1 MTLNEY
7 VNQIVIELK
16 VRMEQSPIFPFDNGT
31 RSPGQKP
38 RPQFKPHA
46 RNVALRNNFITVVSP
61 DVQVFE
67 LGNETAERTAPQ
79 YHILEDAKQIANPG
93 KGTVKSRGSQ
103 RLIADKARRDYSVEI
118 PVANKTTTTQ
128 EYRPSFKEGRR
139 SYTQSQKA
147 LITKQDKLEYDRKYQ
162 KSKTQQRFRYNKH
175 YAYIE
180 RILEKEVPLIA
191 SSLEINYESR
201 PGLNVAEKAVEETI
215 ADMSDTSLLGMF
227 GGLGI

>member
-16 VRMEQSPIFPFDNGT
+16 VRMEESDLFPFDDGT
-31 RSPGQKP
+31 RYGNQKP

-46 RNVALRNNFITVVSP
+46 KNVALRNNFITVVSP
-61 DVQVFE
+61 DVQMFE
-67 LGNETAERTAPQ
+67 LGNEIAERTAPQ

-93 KGTVKSRGSQ
+93 RGTAKSKGSQ
-103 RLIADKARRDYSVEI
+103 ARIADKAKRDYSVEV

-139 SYTQSQKA
+139 TYSNSQN
-147 LITKQDKLEYDRKYQ
+147 LLEQKWLYDQ
-162 KSKTQQRFRYNKH
+162 PKSGSKFRYNRH

-191 SSLEINYESR
+191 SSLDITLESYR
-201 PGLNVAEKAVEETI
+201 GLNVAETAVEETI
-215 ADMSDTSLLGMF
+215 ADMSDTGLLGMF

>member
-16 VRMEQSPIFPFDNGT
+16 VRMEESPLFPFDDGT
-31 RSPGQKP
+31 RYGNQKP

-46 RNVALRNNFITVVSP
+46 RNVALRNNPILVVSP

-93 KGTVKSRGSQ
+93 RGTAKSKGSQ
-103 RLIADKARRDYSVEI
+103 AKIADKAKRDYSVEV

-139 SYTQSQKA
+139 TYSNSQN
-147 LITKQDKLEYDRKYQ
+147 LLEQKWLYDQ
-162 KSKTQQRFRYNKH
+162 PKSGSKFRYNRH

-191 SSLEINYESR
+191 SSLEINLESYR
-201 PGLNVAEKAVEETI
+201 GLNVAETAVEEMVG
-215 ADMSDTSLLGMF
+215 DMSDTGLLGMF

>member
-16 VRMEQSPIFPFDNGT
+16 VRMEESPLFPFDDGT
-31 RSPGQKP
+31 REVGQKP

-46 RNVALRNNFITVVSP
+46 RNVALRNNPILVVSP

-93 KGTVKSRGSQ
+93 KGTAKSKGSQ
-103 RLIADKARRDYSVEI
+103 RLIADKAKRDYSVEI

-139 SYTQSQKA
+139 RYGDIKTGELS
-147 LITKQDKLEYDRKYQ
+147 DKGRAK
-162 KSKTQQRFRYNKH
+162 KKTAGAKFRFNKH

-180 RILEKEVPLIA
+180 RILEKQVPLIA
-191 SSLEINYESR
+191 KDLEINYESYR
-201 PGLNVAEKAVEETI
+201 GLNVAETAVEEMVG
-215 ADMSDTSLLGMF
+215 DMSDTGLLGMF

>member
-16 VRMEQSPIFPFDNGT
+16 VRMEESDLFPFDDGK
-31 RSPGQKP
+31 RLAGQKP

-46 RNVALRNNFITVVSP
+46 KNVALRNNFITVVSP

-79 YHILEDAKQIANPG
+79 YHILEDAKVIANPG
-93 KGTVKSRGSQ
+93 RSTKKSRGSQ
-103 RLIADKARRDYSVEI
+103 GLIANKAKRDYSVEI

-139 SYTQSQKA
+139 SYSSSQN
-147 LITKQDKLEYDRKYQ
+147 LLENKWLYDQPKGGSKY
-162 KSKTQQRFRYNKH
+162 RYNRH

-180 RILEKEVPLIA
+180 RILEKETPLIA
-191 SSLEINYESR
+191 SSLDITLESYR
-201 PGLNVAEKAVEETI
+201 GLNVAPTAITEMVG
-215 ADMSDTSLLGMF
+215 DVSDTGILGMF

>member
-16 VRMEQSPIFPFDNGT
+16 VRMEESPLFPFDDGT
-31 RSPGQKP
+31 RYGNQKP

-46 RNVALRNNFITVVSP
+46 RNVALRNNPILVVSP

-93 KGTVKSRGSQ
+93 RGTAKSKGSQ
-103 RLIADKARRDYSVEI
+103 ARIADKAKRDYSVEV

-139 SYTQSQKA
+139 TYSNSQN
-147 LITKQDKLEYDRKYQ
+147 LLEQKWLYDQ
-162 KSKTQQRFRYNKH
+162 PKSGSKFRYNRH

-191 SSLEINYESR
+191 SSLEINLESYR
-201 PGLNVAEKAVEETI
+201 GLNVAETAVEEMVG
-215 ADMSDTSLLGMF
+215 DMSDTGLLGMF

>member
-16 VRMEQSPIFPFDNGT
+16 VRMEQSELFPFDDGK
-31 RSPGQKP
+31 RLAGQRP

-46 RNVALRNNFITVVSP
+46 RNVALRNNYITVVSP

-67 LGNETAERTAPQ
+67 LGNEQAERTAPQ
-79 YHILEDAKQIANPG
+79 YHILEDAKVIANPG
-93 KGTVKSRGSQ
+93 FSTKKSRGSQ
-103 RLIADKARRDYSVEI
+103 AKVADKAKRDYSVEN
-118 PVANKTTTTQ
+118 PVSSSTKVSQ

-139 SYTQSQKA
+139 NYSKSQN
-147 LITKQDKLEYDRKYQ
+147 LLEQKWLYDQPKGGSKY
-162 KSKTQQRFRYNKH
+162 RYNRH

-180 RILEKEVPLIA
+180 RILEKEVPSIA
-191 SSLEINYESR
+191 SDLGITLESYR
-201 PGLNVAEKAVEETI
+201 GLNVAEPAVSKTFGDVENNL
-215 ADMSDTSLLGMF
+215 LLGMF

>member
-16 VRMEQSPIFPFDNGT
+16 VRMEESPLFPFDDGT
-31 RSPGQKP
+31 RYGNQKP

-46 RNVALRNNFITVVSP
+46 RNVALRNNPILVVSP

-93 KGTVKSRGSQ
+93 RGTAKSKGSQ
-103 RLIADKARRDYSVEI
+103 ARIADKAKRDYSVEV

-139 SYTQSQKA
+139 TYSNSQN
-147 LITKQDKLEYDRKYQ
+147 LLEQKWLYDQ
-162 KSKTQQRFRYNKH
+162 PKSGSKFRYNRH

-191 SSLEINYESR
+191 SSLEINLESYR
-201 PGLNVAEKAVEETI
+201 GLNVAETAVEEMVG
-215 ADMSDTSLLGMF
+215 DVSDTGLLGMF

>member
-16 VRMEQSPIFPFDNGT
+16 VRMEQSELFPFDDGK
-31 RSPGQKP
+31 RLAGQRP

-46 RNVALRNNFITVVSP
+46 RNVALKNNYITVVSP

-67 LGNETAERTAPQ
+67 LGNEQAERTAPQ
-79 YHILEDAKQIANPG
+79 YHILEDAKVIANPG
-93 KGTVKSRGSQ
+93 FSTKKSRGSQ
-103 RLIADKARRDYSVEI
+103 AKVADKAKRDYSIET

-139 SYTQSQKA
+139 SYQTTQMLLTNKNYEA
-147 LITKQDKLEYDRKYQ
+147 RNE
-162 KSKTQQRFRYNKH
+162 SKPYRYNKH

-180 RILEKEVPLIA
+180 RILEKEVPSIA
-191 SSLEINYESR
+191 SDLGITLESYR
-201 PGLNVAEKAVEETI
+201 GLNVAPTAVAEMVE
-215 ADMSDTSLLGMF
+215 DVSDNGLLGMF

>member
-16 VRMEQSPIFPFDNGT
+16 VRMEESDLFPFDDGT
-31 RSPGQKP
+31 RYGNQKP

-46 RNVALRNNFITVVSP
+46 KNVALRNNFITVVSP
-61 DVQVFE
+61 DVQMFE
-67 LGNETAERTAPQ
+67 LGNEVAERTAPQ
-79 YHILEDAKQIANPG
+79 YHILEDSKQIANPG
-93 KGTVKSRGSQ
+93 RGTAKSKGSQ
-103 RLIADKARRDYSVEI
+103 ARIADKAKRDYSVEV

-139 SYTQSQKA
+139 SYSNSQGLLVNKNYEA
-147 LITKQDKLEYDRKYQ
+147 RNEGKP
-162 KSKTQQRFRYNKH
+162 FRYNKH

-180 RILEKEVPLIA
+180 RILEKETPLIA
-191 SSLEINYESR
+191 SSLDITLESYR
-201 PGLNVAEKAVEETI
+201 GLNVAETAVEETI
-215 ADMSDTSLLGMF
+215 GDMSDTGLLGMF

>member
-16 VRMEQSPIFPFDNGT
+16 VRMEESDLFPFDDGK
-31 RSPGQKP
+31 RLAGQKP

-61 DVQVFE
+61 DVQMFE

-79 YHILEDAKQIANPG
+79 YHILEDAKVIANPYRST
-93 KGTVKSRGSQ
+93 KKSRGSQ
-103 RLIADKARRDYSVEI
+103 GLIANKAKRDYSVEN
-118 PVANKTTTTQ
+118 PVSSSTKVSQ

-139 SYTQSQKA
+139 NYSLSQGLLVNKNYEA
-147 LITKQDKLEYDRKYQ
+147 RNEAKPY
-162 KSKTQQRFRYNKH
+162 RYNKH

-180 RILEKEVPLIA
+180 RILEKEVPSIA
-191 SSLEINYESR
+191 SDLGITLESYR
-201 PGLNVAEKAVEETI
+201 GLSVSEPAIAKTFGDVENNL
-215 ADMSDTSLLGMF
+215 LLGIF

>member
-16 VRMEQSPIFPFDNGT
+16 VRMEESDLFPFDDGK
-31 RSPGQKP
+31 RLAGQKP

-46 RNVALRNNFITVVSP
+46 KNVALRNNFITVVSP

-79 YHILEDAKQIANPG
+79 YHILEDAKVIANPG
-93 KGTVKSRGSQ
+93 RSTKKSRGSQ
-103 RLIADKARRDYSVEI
+103 GLIANKAKRDYSVEI

-139 SYTQSQKA
+139 SYSSSQN
-147 LITKQDKLEYDRKYQ
+147 LLENKWLYDQPKGGSKY
-162 KSKTQQRFRYNKH
+162 RYNRH

-180 RILEKEVPLIA
+180 RILEKETPLIA
-191 SSLEINYESR
+191 SSLDITLESYR
-201 PGLNVAEKAVEETI
+201 GLNVAPTAITEMVG
-215 ADMSDTSLLGMF
+215 DVSDTGLLGMF

>member
-16 VRMEQSPIFPFDNGT
+16 VRMEESPLFPFDDGT
-31 RSPGQKP
+31 RYGNQKP

-46 RNVALRNNFITVVSP
+46 KNVALRNNPIIVVSP

-79 YHILEDAKQIANPG
+79 YHILEDAKTIANPYR
-93 KGTVKSRGSQ
+93 GTAKSRGSQ
-103 RLIADKARRDYSVEI
+103 AKITNKAKRDYSVEN
-118 PVANKTTTTQ
+118 PVANKLTTTQ

-139 SYTQSQKA
+139 TYSNSQN
-147 LITKQDKLEYDRKYQ
+147 LLEQKWLYDQPKGG
-162 KSKTQQRFRYNKH
+162 SKFRYNKH

-180 RILEKEVPLIA
+180 RILEKETPLIA
-191 SSLEINYESR
+191 SSLDITLESYR
-201 PGLNVAEKAVEETI
+201 GLNVAETAIQETI
-215 ADMSDTSLLGMF
+215 ADTTDNGLLGIF
-227 GGLGI
+227 EGLGI

>member
-16 VRMEQSPIFPFDNGT
+16 VRMEQSDLFPFDDGK
-31 RSPGQKP
+31 RYAGQRP

-79 YHILEDAKQIANPG
+79 YHILEDAKVIANPYRST
-93 KGTVKSRGSQ
+93 KKSRGSQ
-103 RLIADKARRDYSVEI
+103 GLIANKAKRDYSVEI
-118 PVANKTTTTQ
+118 PVANSTQTTQ

-139 SYTQSQKA
+139 SYSSSQN
-147 LITKQDKLEYDRKYQ
+147 LLEQKWLYDQPKGGSKY
-162 KSKTQQRFRYNKH
+162 RYNRH

-180 RILEKEVPLIA
+180 RILEKETPLIA
-191 SSLEINYESR
+191 KDLDITLESYR
-201 PGLNVAEKAVEETI
+201 GLTVAETAVDEMVG
-215 ADMSDTSLLGMF
+215 DMSDNGILGMF

>member
-1 MTLNEY
+1 
-7 VNQIVIELK
+7 
-16 VRMEQSPIFPFDNGT
+16 
-31 RSPGQKP
+31 
-38 RPQFKPHA
+38 
-46 RNVALRNNFITVVSP
+46 
-61 DVQVFE
+61 VFE

-93 KGTVKSRGSQ
+93 RGTAKSKGSQ
-103 RLIADKARRDYSVEI
+103 ARIADKAKRDYSVEI

-139 SYTQSQKA
+139 TYSNSQN
-147 LITKQDKLEYDRKYQ
+147 LLEQKWLYDQ
-162 KSKTQQRFRYNKH
+162 PKSGSKFRYNRH

-191 SSLEINYESR
+191 SSLEINLESYR
-201 PGLNVAEKAVEETI
+201 GLNVAETAVEETI
-215 ADMSDTSLLGMF
+215 ADMSDTGLLGMF

>member
-16 VRMEQSPIFPFDNGT
+16 VRMEQSPIFPFDDGK
-31 RSPGQKP
+31 REAGEKP

-46 RNVALRNNFITVVSP
+46 RNVALKNNYITVVSP

-67 LGNETAERTAPQ
+67 LGNERAERTAPQ
-79 YHILEDAKQIANPG
+79 YHILEDAKIIANPG
-93 KGTVKSRGSQ
+93 RGTAKSRGSQ
-103 RLIADKARRDYSVEI
+103 AKIADKAKRDYSVDNF
-118 PVANKTTTTQ
+118 VSSSSKVSQ

-139 SYTQSQKA
+139 TYD
-147 LITKQDKLEYDRKYQ
+147 LIADKQWKKESNRKTF
-162 KSKTQQRFRYNKH
+162 KTQNKFRYNEH

-180 RILEKEVPLIA
+180 RILEKETLLIA
-191 SSLEINYESR
+191 KDLDITLESYRGLTVADEAVSLTFGDIENN
-201 PGLNVAEKAVEETI
+201 L
-215 ADMSDTSLLGMF
+215 LLGLF

>member
-16 VRMEQSPIFPFDNGT
+16 VRMEESPLFPFDDGT
-31 RSPGQKP
+31 RYGNQKP

-93 KGTVKSRGSQ
+93 RGTAKSKGSQ
-103 RLIADKARRDYSVEI
+103 ARIADKAKRDYSVEV

-139 SYTQSQKA
+139 TYSNSQN
-147 LITKQDKLEYDRKYQ
+147 LLEQKWLYDQ
-162 KSKTQQRFRYNKH
+162 PKSGSKFRYNRH

-191 SSLEINYESR
+191 SSLEINLESYR
-201 PGLNVAEKAVEETI
+201 GLNVAETAVEEMVG
-215 ADMSDTSLLGMF
+215 DVSDTGLLGMF

>member
-16 VRMEQSPIFPFDNGT
+16 VRMEQSALFPFDDGT
-31 RSPGQKP
+31 REAGQKP

-46 RNVALRNNFITVVSP
+46 RNVALKNNYITVVSP

-79 YHILEDAKQIANPG
+79 YHILEDAKRIANRG
-93 KGTVKSRGSQ
+93 MGTAKSKGSQ
-103 RLIADKARRDYSVEI
+103 AMIANKAKRDYSVTLLL
-118 PVANKTTTTQ
+118 PNTNKTTQ
-128 EYRPSFKEGRR
+128 EYRPFFKEGRR
-139 SYTQSQKA
+139 TYG
-147 LITKQDKLEYDRKYQ
+147 DKETGLLTDKGRAK
-162 KSKTQQRFRYNKH
+162 KKTAGAKFRYNKH

-191 SSLEINYESR
+191 KDLDINLESHR
-201 PGLNVAEKAVEETI
+201 GLNVAETAIPEMAGDST
-215 ADMSDTSLLGMF
+215 DDGLLGLL

>member
-16 VRMEQSPIFPFDNGT
+16 VRMEESDLFPFDDGK
-31 RSPGQKP
+31 RLAGQRP

-93 KGTVKSRGSQ
+93 RGTAKSKGSQ
-103 RLIADKARRDYSVEI
+103 ARIANKAKRDYSVEI
-118 PVANKTTTTQ
+118 PVANSTQTTQ
-128 EYRPSFKEGRR
+128 EYRPSFKKGRR
-139 SYTQSQKA
+139 NYSSSQN
-147 LITKQDKLEYDRKYQ
+147 LLENKWLYDQPKGGSKY
-162 KSKTQQRFRYNKH
+162 RYNRH

-191 SSLEINYESR
+191 KDLDITLESYR
-201 PGLNVAEKAVEETI
+201 GLTVAEAPVTELVEDIT
-215 ADMSDTSLLGMF
+215 DTGLLGMF

>member
-16 VRMEQSPIFPFDNGT
+16 VRMEQSELFPFDDGT
-31 RSPGQKP
+31 RYAGQRP
-38 RPQFKPHA
+38 RPKFKPHA
-46 RNVALRNNFITVVSP
+46 KNVALKNNYITVVSP

-67 LGNETAERTAPQ
+67 LGNERAERTAPQ
-79 YHILEDAKQIANPG
+79 YHILEDAKVIANPG
-93 KGTVKSRGSQ
+93 RGTKKSRGSQ
-103 RLIADKARRDYSVEI
+103 AKVADKAKRDYSVDN
-118 PVANKTTTTQ
+118 PVSSSSKVSQ

-139 SYTQSQKA
+139 TYSNSQN
-147 LITKQDKLEYDRKYQ
+147 LLEQKWLYDQPKGGSKY
-162 KSKTQQRFRYNKH
+162 RYNRH

-191 SSLEINYESR
+191 NDLGITLESYRGI
-201 PGLNVAEKAVEETI
+201 NVAEPAVSKTFGDVENNL
-215 ADMSDTSLLGMF
+215 LLGMF

>member
-16 VRMEQSPIFPFDNGT
+16 VRMEESDLFPFDDGK
-31 RSPGQKP
+31 RLAGQKP

-46 RNVALRNNFITVVSP
+46 KNVALRNNFITVVSP

-79 YHILEDAKQIANPG
+79 YHILEDAKVIANPG
-93 KGTVKSRGSQ
+93 RSTKKSRGSQ
-103 RLIADKARRDYSVEI
+103 GLIANKAKRDYSVEI

-139 SYTQSQKA
+139 SYSSSQN
-147 LITKQDKLEYDRKYQ
+147 LLENKWLYDQPKGGSKY
-162 KSKTQQRFRYNKH
+162 RYNRH

-180 RILEKEVPLIA
+180 RILEKETPLIA
-191 SSLEINYESR
+191 SSLDITLESYR
-201 PGLNVAEKAVEETI
+201 GLNVKESTVNELVE
-215 ADMSDTSLLGMF
+215 DVSDTGILGMF

>member
-16 VRMEQSPIFPFDNGT
+16 VRMEESDLFPFDDGT
-31 RSPGQKP
+31 RYGNQKP

-46 RNVALRNNFITVVSP
+46 KNVALRNNFITVVSP
-61 DVQVFE
+61 DVQMFE

-93 KGTVKSRGSQ
+93 RGTAKSKGSQ
-103 RLIADKARRDYSVEI
+103 ARIADKAKRDYSVEV

-139 SYTQSQKA
+139 TYSNSQN
-147 LITKQDKLEYDRKYQ
+147 LLEQKWLYDQ
-162 KSKTQQRFRYNKH
+162 PKSGSKFRYNRH

-191 SSLEINYESR
+191 SSLEINLESYR
-201 PGLNVAEKAVEETI
+201 GLNVAETAVEETI
-215 ADMSDTSLLGMF
+215 ADMSDTGLLGMF

>member
-16 VRMEQSPIFPFDNGT
+16 VRMEESDLFPFDDGK
-31 RSPGQKP
+31 RLAGQKP

-46 RNVALRNNFITVVSP
+46 KNVALRNNFITVVSP

-79 YHILEDAKQIANPG
+79 YHILEDAKVIANPG
-93 KGTVKSRGSQ
+93 RSTKKSRGSQ
-103 RLIADKARRDYSVEI
+103 GLIANKAKRDYSVEI

-139 SYTQSQKA
+139 SYSSSQN
-147 LITKQDKLEYDRKYQ
+147 LLENKWLYDQPKGGSKY
-162 KSKTQQRFRYNKH
+162 RYNKH

-180 RILEKEVPLIA
+180 RILEKETPLIA
-191 SSLEINYESR
+191 SSLDITLESYR
-201 PGLNVAEKAVEETI
+201 GLNVKESTVNELVE
-215 ADMSDTSLLGMF
+215 DVSDTGILGMF

>member
-16 VRMEQSPIFPFDNGT
+16 VRMEQSELFPFDDGK
-31 RSPGQKP
+31 RLAGQRP

-46 RNVALRNNFITVVSP
+46 RNVALKNNFITVVSP

-79 YHILEDAKQIANPG
+79 YHILEDAKIIANPG
-93 KGTVKSRGSQ
+93 RSTKKSRGSQ
-103 RLIADKARRDYSVEI
+103 GLISNKAKRDYSVEV

-139 SYTQSQKA
+139 TYSNSQN
-147 LITKQDKLEYDRKYQ
+147 LLEQKWLYDQPKGGSKY
-162 KSKTQQRFRYNKH
+162 RYNRH

-180 RILEKEVPLIA
+180 RILEKETPSIA
-191 SSLEINYESR
+191 SDLGITLESYR
-201 PGLNVAEKAVEETI
+201 GLNVAPTAVAELVG
-215 ADMSDTSLLGMF
+215 DVSDNGLLGMF

>member
-16 VRMEQSPIFPFDNGT
+16 VRMEESPLFPFDDGT
-31 RSPGQKP
+31 RYGNQKP

-46 RNVALRNNFITVVSP
+46 RNVALRNNPILVVSP

-93 KGTVKSRGSQ
+93 RGTAKSKGSQ
-103 RLIADKARRDYSVEI
+103 ARIADKAKRDYSVEV

-139 SYTQSQKA
+139 SYQSQNM
-147 LITKQDKLEYDRKYQ
+147 LVNQ
-162 KSKTQQRFRYNKH
+162 KGTMPTQKRGAKFSYNKH

-191 SSLEINYESR
+191 SSLEINLESYR
-201 PGLNVAEKAVEETI
+201 GLNVAETAVEEMVG
-215 ADMSDTSLLGMF
+215 DMSDTGLLGMF

>member
-1 MTLNEY
+1 MTLNQY

-16 VRMEQSPIFPFDNGT
+16 VRMEQSELFPFDDGK
-31 RSPGQKP
+31 RLAGQRP

-46 RNVALRNNFITVVSP
+46 RNVALKNNHITVVSP

-79 YHILEDAKQIANPG
+79 YHILEDAKVIANPVRST
-93 KGTVKSRGSQ
+93 KKSRGSQ
-103 RLIADKARRDYSVEI
+103 GLIANKAKRDYSVEN
-118 PVANKTTTTQ
+118 PVSSSAKVSQ

-139 SYTQSQKA
+139 NYSNSQN
-147 LITKQDKLEYDRKYQ
+147 LLEQKWLYDQPKGGSKY
-162 KSKTQQRFRYNKH
+162 RYNRH

-180 RILEKEVPLIA
+180 RILEKETPLIA
-191 SSLEINYESR
+191 SDLGITLESYR
-201 PGLNVAEKAVEETI
+201 GLSVSEPAIAKTFGDVENNL
-215 ADMSDTSLLGMF
+215 LLGMF

>member
-16 VRMEQSPIFPFDNGT
+16 VRMEQSELFPFDDGK
-31 RSPGQKP
+31 RLAGQRP

-46 RNVALRNNFITVVSP
+46 RNVALKNNYITVVSP

-79 YHILEDAKQIANPG
+79 YHILEDAKVIANPG
-93 KGTVKSRGSQ
+93 RSTKKSRGSQ
-103 RLIADKARRDYSVEI
+103 AKIADKAKRDYSVET

-139 SYTQSQKA
+139 SYQTTQMLLTNKNYEA
-147 LITKQDKLEYDRKYQ
+147 RNE
-162 KSKTQQRFRYNKH
+162 SKPYRYNKH

-180 RILEKEVPLIA
+180 RILEKEVPSIA
-191 SSLEINYESR
+191 SDLGITLESYR
-201 PGLNVAEKAVEETI
+201 GLNVAPTAVAEMVE
-215 ADMSDTSLLGMF
+215 DVSDNGLLGMF

>member
-16 VRMEQSPIFPFDNGT
+16 VRMEQSELFPFDDGK
-31 RSPGQKP
+31 RLAGQRP

-46 RNVALRNNFITVVSP
+46 RNVALRNNYITVVSP

-67 LGNETAERTAPQ
+67 LGNEQAERTAPQ
-79 YHILEDAKQIANPG
+79 YHILEDAKVIANPG
-93 KGTVKSRGSQ
+93 FSTKKSRGSQ
-103 RLIADKARRDYSVEI
+103 AKVADKAKRDYSVEN
-118 PVANKTTTTQ
+118 PVSSSTKVSQ

-139 SYTQSQKA
+139 NYSKSQN
-147 LITKQDKLEYDRKYQ
+147 LLEQKWLYDQPKGGSKY
-162 KSKTQQRFRYNKH
+162 RYNRH

-180 RILEKEVPLIA
+180 RILEKEVPSIA
-191 SSLEINYESR
+191 SDLGITLESYR
-201 PGLNVAEKAVEETI
+201 GLSVAEPAVSKTFGDVENNL
-215 ADMSDTSLLGMF
+215 LLGMF

>member
-16 VRMEQSPIFPFDNGT
+16 VRMEESDLFPFDDGK
-31 RSPGQKP
+31 RLAGQKP

-79 YHILEDAKQIANPG
+79 YHILEDAKVIANPYR
-93 KGTVKSRGSQ
+93 GTKKSKGSQ
-103 RLIADKARRDYSVEI
+103 ALIANKAKRDYSVEI
-118 PVANKTTTTQ
+118 PVANSTKTTQ

-139 SYTQSQKA
+139 SYSLSQGLLVNKNYEA
-147 LITKQDKLEYDRKYQ
+147 RNEAKPY
-162 KSKTQQRFRYNKH
+162 RYNKH

-191 SSLEINYESR
+191 KDLDITLESYR
-201 PGLNVAEKAVEETI
+201 GLTVAETAVDEMVG
-215 ADMSDTSLLGMF
+215 DVSDTGILGMF

>member
-16 VRMEQSPIFPFDNGT
+16 VRMEESDLFPFDDGK
-31 RSPGQKP
+31 RYAGQRP

-79 YHILEDAKQIANPG
+79 YHILEDAKVISNPGRGTKKSKGSQALIAN
-93 KGTVKSRGSQ
+93 
-103 RLIADKARRDYSVEI
+103 KAKRDYSVEI
-118 PVANKTTTTQ
+118 PVANSTQTTQ

-139 SYTQSQKA
+139 SYSSSQN
-147 LITKQDKLEYDRKYQ
+147 LLENKWLYDQPKGGSKY
-162 KSKTQQRFRYNKH
+162 RYNRH

-191 SSLEINYESR
+191 KDLEITLESYR
-201 PGLNVAEKAVEETI
+201 GLTVSEAPVTELVEDIT
-215 ADMSDTSLLGMF
+215 DTGILGMF

>member
-1 MTLNEY
+1 MTLNQY

-16 VRMEQSPIFPFDNGT
+16 VRMEESDLFPFDDGK
-31 RSPGQKP
+31 RLAGQKP

-46 RNVALRNNFITVVSP
+46 KNVALRNNFITVVSP

-79 YHILEDAKQIANPG
+79 YHILEDAKVIANPG
-93 KGTVKSRGSQ
+93 RSTKKSRGSQ
-103 RLIADKARRDYSVEI
+103 GLIANKAKRDYSVEI

-139 SYTQSQKA
+139 SYSSSQN
-147 LITKQDKLEYDRKYQ
+147 LLENKWLYDQPKGGSKY
-162 KSKTQQRFRYNKH
+162 RYNRH

-180 RILEKEVPLIA
+180 RILEKETPLIA
-191 SSLEINYESR
+191 SSLDITLESYR
-201 PGLNVAEKAVEETI
+201 GLNVAPTAITEMVG
-215 ADMSDTSLLGMF
+215 DVSDTGILGMF

>member
-16 VRMEQSPIFPFDNGT
+16 VRMEQSELFPFDDGK
-31 RSPGQKP
+31 RLAGQRP

-46 RNVALRNNFITVVSP
+46 RNVALKNNYITVVSP

-79 YHILEDAKQIANPG
+79 YHILEDAKVIANPG
-93 KGTVKSRGSQ
+93 RSTKKSRGSQ
-103 RLIADKARRDYSVEI
+103 GLIANKAKRDYSVEV

-139 SYTQSQKA
+139 NYSLSQGLLVNKNYEARNEAKA
-147 LITKQDKLEYDRKYQ
+147 Y
-162 KSKTQQRFRYNKH
+162 RYNKH

-180 RILEKEVPLIA
+180 RILEKEVPSIA
-191 SSLEINYESR
+191 SDLGITLESYR
-201 PGLNVAEKAVEETI
+201 GLNVAPTAVAEMVE
-215 ADMSDTSLLGMF
+215 DVSDNGLLGMF

>member
-16 VRMEQSPIFPFDNGT
+16 VRMEQSELFPFDDGK
-31 RSPGQKP
+31 RLAGQRP

-46 RNVALRNNFITVVSP
+46 RNVALKNNYITVVSP

-67 LGNETAERTAPQ
+67 LGNEQAERTAPQ
-79 YHILEDAKQIANPG
+79 YHILEDAKVIANPG
-93 KGTVKSRGSQ
+93 RGTAKSRGSQ
-103 RLIADKARRDYSVEI
+103 AKVADKAKRDYSVET

-139 SYTQSQKA
+139 SYQTTQMLLTNKNYEA
-147 LITKQDKLEYDRKYQ
+147 RNE
-162 KSKTQQRFRYNKH
+162 SKPYRYNKH

-180 RILEKEVPLIA
+180 RILEKEVPSIA
-191 SSLEINYESR
+191 SDLGITLESYR
-201 PGLNVAEKAVEETI
+201 GLNVAPTAVAEMVE
-215 ADMSDTSLLGMF
+215 DVSDNGLLGMF

>member
-16 VRMEQSPIFPFDNGT
+16 VRMEESPLFPFDDGT
-31 RSPGQKP
+31 RYGNQKP

-46 RNVALRNNFITVVSP
+46 RNVALRNNPILVVSP

-93 KGTVKSRGSQ
+93 RGTAKSKGSQ
-103 RLIADKARRDYSVEI
+103 ARIADKAKRDYSVEV

-139 SYTQSQKA
+139 TYSNSQN
-147 LITKQDKLEYDRKYQ
+147 LLEQKWLYDQ
-162 KSKTQQRFRYNKH
+162 PKSGSKFRYNRH

-191 SSLEINYESR
+191 SSLEINLESYR
-201 PGLNVAEKAVEETI
+201 GLNVAETAVEETI
-215 ADMSDTSLLGMF
+215 ADMSDTGLLGMF

>member
-16 VRMEQSPIFPFDNGT
+16 VRMEESDLFPFDDGK
-31 RSPGQKP
+31 RLAGQRP

-46 RNVALRNNFITVVSP
+46 KNVALRNNYITVVSP

-79 YHILEDAKQIANPG
+79 YHILEDAKVIANPG
-93 KGTVKSRGSQ
+93 RSTKKSRGSQ
-103 RLIADKARRDYSVEI
+103 GLIANKGKRDYSVEN
-118 PVANKTTTTQ
+118 PVSSSTKVSQ

-139 SYTQSQKA
+139 NYSLSQGLLVNKNYEA
-147 LITKQDKLEYDRKYQ
+147 RNEAKPY
-162 KSKTQQRFRYNKH
+162 RYNKH

-180 RILEKEVPLIA
+180 RILEKEVPSIA
-191 SSLEINYESR
+191 SDLGITLESYR
-201 PGLNVAEKAVEETI
+201 GLSVSEPAIAKTFGDVENNL
-215 ADMSDTSLLGMF
+215 LLGIF